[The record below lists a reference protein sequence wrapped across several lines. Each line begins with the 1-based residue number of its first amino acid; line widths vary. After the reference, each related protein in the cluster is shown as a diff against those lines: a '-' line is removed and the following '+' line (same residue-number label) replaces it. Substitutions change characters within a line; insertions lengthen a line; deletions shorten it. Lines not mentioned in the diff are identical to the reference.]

1 MDLVVNLQT
10 CSVGVSAHNQTNN
23 IEEFLIWG
31 LVCQAKAI
39 WMEEQMGLVQEWVTK
54 NMMIL
59 EMEDLGNQIIVE
71 EPQSKHSRI
80 KISIICKLSYNQ
92 VRVDTN

>member
-39 WMEEQMGLVQEWVTK
+39 WMEEQMGLVQE
-54 NMMIL
+54 
-59 EMEDLGNQIIVE
+59 
-71 EPQSKHSRI
+71 
-80 KISIICKLSYNQ
+80 
-92 VRVDTN
+92 